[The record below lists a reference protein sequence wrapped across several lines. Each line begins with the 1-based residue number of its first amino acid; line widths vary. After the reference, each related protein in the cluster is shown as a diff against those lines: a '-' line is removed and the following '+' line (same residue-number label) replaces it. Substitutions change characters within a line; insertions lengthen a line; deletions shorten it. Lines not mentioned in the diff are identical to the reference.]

1 MYRRPLRTPR
11 GARQIGKESQT
22 IHFQEERRD
31 RIIYI
36 DREGSH
42 LLYNP
47 LFKKTDFF
55 NLCSENKFNPLTKMD
70 TLGNDDSNNFDKN
83 NDDFLSLC
91 TKNKLNLLAK
101 KDTLVNDTYN
111 VSDYVYNDDDMLL
124 NDDGMMIGCQSN
136 HNSKYNSIYSE

>member
-1 MYRRPLRTPR
+1 
-11 GARQIGKESQT
+11 
-22 IHFQEERRD
+22 
-31 RIIYI
+31 
-36 DREGSH
+36 
-42 LLYNP
+42 
-47 LFKKTDFF
+47 
-55 NLCSENKFNPLTKMD
+55 MD